1 MNSSTQAILD
11 HIGAIPPGRVMGYAR
26 VAEAAGIAHG
36 ARLVVR
42 ILHTQSDSQDL
53 PWWRV
58 VRSDGSIGL
67 SEECGGALQRSML
80 EAEGVVFDA
89 SGKIDL
95 ERYGYNGY
103 RS

>member
-42 ILHTQSDSQDL
+42 ILHTQSEARDL

-58 VRSDGSIGL
+58 VRSDGKIGL
-67 SEECGGALQRSML
+67 PEDSGGAMQRSML

-95 ERYGYNGY
+95 KRFGHNG
-103 RS
+103 